1 MLFFRQLF
9 HNPAVLLTDV
19 MNEIRKENNSNEQ
32 INQLID
38 GCIKGDRNSQ
48 QVLYKMFYGK
58 MLGVCMR
65 YVKDQ
70 DEAKDLL
77 QEGFIKVFG
86 HISDF
91 EKSGTLEGWIRRI
104 MVNTSIDFYRK
115 NKKNILK
122 VDSDYLET
130 KVENIED
137 ENDANEY
144 NGLQPKDI
152 MDAVQKLT
160 PVYRT
165 IFNMYVV
172 DGYTHKQIAEQLG
185 INEGTSKS
193 NYFKAKA
200 NIRKLLADKIKGV
213 HQ

>member
-1 MLFFRQLF
+1 
-9 HNPAVLLTDV
+9 
-19 MNEIRKENNSNEQ
+19 
-32 INQLID
+32 
-38 GCIKGDRNSQ
+38 
-48 QVLYKMFYGK
+48 
-58 MLGVCMR
+58 MR

-77 QEGFIKVFG
+77 QEGFIKVFS

-137 ENDANEY
+137 EKDANEY
-144 NGLQPKDI
+144 NNLQPKDI

>member
-1 MLFFRQLF
+1 
-9 HNPAVLLTDV
+9 
-19 MNEIRKENNSNEQ
+19 
-32 INQLID
+32 
-38 GCIKGDRNSQ
+38 
-48 QVLYKMFYGK
+48 
-58 MLGVCMR
+58 MR

-137 ENDANEY
+137 EKDANEY
-144 NGLQPKDI
+144 NNLQPKDI